1 VRVPNAEVQLPSTT
15 FHHSL
20 SLLGSRRT
28 PSPVKPR
35 LQLGPSEVQPSSDLS
50 MWNRAM
56 MRQFVNGPDSETSY
70 RRCQLDPTNVI
81 CGLRLV

>member
-1 VRVPNAEVQLPSTT
+1 
-15 FHHSL
+15 
-20 SLLGSRRT
+20 
-28 PSPVKPR
+28 
-35 LQLGPSEVQPSSDLS
+35 